1 MDHRVP
7 LDRDRVPLVSDFGDS
22 EPEDAWHP
30 DDPIPEQLDNIRRRI
45 ILLVA
50 AARDGRWEDREEI
63 RTRDIDEDLLFVIE
77 RILSG

>member
-1 MDHRVP
+1 M
-7 LDRDRVPLVSDFGDS
+7 SDFGDS

>member
-1 MDHRVP
+1 
-7 LDRDRVPLVSDFGDS
+7 VSDFGDS